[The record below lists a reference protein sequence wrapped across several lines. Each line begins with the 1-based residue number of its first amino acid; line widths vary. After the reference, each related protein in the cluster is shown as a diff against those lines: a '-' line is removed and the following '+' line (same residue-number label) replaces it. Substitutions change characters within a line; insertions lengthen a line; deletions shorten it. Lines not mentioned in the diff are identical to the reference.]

1 MSGYTLFSIALEM
14 RSGERLAEE
23 RDLYLGKNYI

>member
-1 MSGYTLFSIALEM
+1 MLGYTLFSTALEM
-14 RSGERLAEE
+14 RSGERFAEE

>member
-14 RSGERLAEE
+14 RSGERFAEE